1 MKDPQAEVAE
11 LRALQQ
17 DAAEKRAQRTS
28 AREASQ
34 PATESQEPAAEG
46 RADPEPTA
54 GAPDAEEEAPT
65 WEKTLADLAFDL
77 EGALAEI
84 EAATRAHPALA
95 LLAAFALGTVAGQ
108 LFSRR

>member
-1 MKDPQAEVAE
+1 VTDPQTEIAE
-11 LRALQQ
+11 LQALQQ
-17 DAAEKRAQRTS
+17 GAAEKRAQRTS
-28 AREASQ
+28 AHEGSQ
-34 PATESQEPAAEG
+34 PATESQAPAAED
-46 RADPEPTA
+46 RAEAEAIA
-54 GAPDAEEEAPT
+54 GAPGAEEEAPA
-65 WEKTLADLAFDL
+65 WEKTLADLASDL